1 MDLQELTAEVERI
14 LNRHIARLMCNLEDA
29 NCPEVYKQAVKA
41 ELSWVR
47 SDLKAAIECA
57 MKD

>member
-1 MDLQELTAEVERI
+1 LTAEVERI

-47 SDLKAAIECA
+47 SDLKAAIDCA